1 MIKRK
6 TSVLFRN
13 QKRCLNSTMNI
24 KLQPLTYVLAWPIS
38 VYDAYIQNMT
48 CEPYSGD
55 FKNSHS
61 ACISSFHRIP
71 VCVSVCVCAYVCGV
85 CVVCMRVCV
94 RVCVWCVHVCMCV
107 YVCVCVVGVCV
118 CVRVVAACVCVCVGV
133 CVRVVRVG
141 VCGCV

>member
-71 VCVSVCVCAYVCGV
+71 VCVCVRMCVACVLYVCGCVCVCVCGV
-85 CVVCMRVCV
+85 CLC
-94 RVCVWCVHVCMCV
+94 
-107 YVCVCVVGVCV
+107 
-118 CVRVVAACVCVCVGV
+118 ACVCVCGV
-133 CVRVVRVG
+133 YACCLLYTFSSPRHYVESPMLSSA
-141 VCGCV
+141 

>member
-71 VCVSVCVCAYVCGV
+71 VCVSVCVCVC
-85 CVVCMRVCV
+85 
-94 RVCVWCVHVCMCV
+94 VCMCV
-107 YVCVCVVGVCV
+107 VGVWGCGRV
-118 CVRVVAACVCVCVGV
+118 CE
-133 CVRVVRVG
+133 G
-141 VCGCV
+141 VCGCGV

>member
-24 KLQPLTYVLAWPIS
+24 KLQPLTYVLAWSIS
-38 VYDAYIQNMT
+38 VHDPYIQNMT

-71 VCVSVCVCAYVCGV
+71 VCV
-85 CVVCMRVCV
+85 
-94 RVCVWCVHVCMCV
+94 
-107 YVCVCVVGVCV
+107 
-118 CVRVVAACVCVCVGV
+118 CVCVCVWRV
-133 CVRVVRVG
+133 CCMYAG
-141 VCGCV
+141 VCGVRGGVEGGERGCVSGRFGVYVFVCGGWGGGWGCAPASAPSGDFPLPDVDPYV